1 MRLVPVLPRSIAGL
15 PPHPQFPLAQPQLD
29 AREREGDM
37 GSRCPHP
44 RQPQR
49 DGPRLPRE
57 SPAARQY
64 PDTQPRQSFF
74 YCLKESRRHPWPRG
88 HHMYRSGQ
96 AVGGGGC
103 QGTPGVVHRAAAGWQ
118 RQAIWAP
125 QKSFVSACTVPGRR
139 ARSCPTATAGTH
151 RDPLPLQGSCCQPL
165 RLPVQPSTAHP
176 HVRVRVRLEEPVL
189 AVSQTML
196 CRTPGSWGAWRCRGV
211 PGGRWRQQTQ
221 CKKSATLCR
230 KSWRQGCRYWKKRS
244 MK

>member
-88 HHMYRSGQ
+88 HRMYRSGQ
-96 AVGGGGC
+96 AVGGGGGVRAP
-103 QGTPGVVHRAAAGWQ
+103 QGLCTAQQPAGSGRRFGHPKSLLCPLAQSQVGGHAPVPLPLRGRTGTHCHCKVRAASPSGCRCSPALPTPMSVSVSGW
-118 RQAIWAP
+118 RSRCWPCLRRCCAE
-125 QKSFVSACTVPGRR
+125 RR
-139 ARSCPTATAGTH
+139 ARGAPGGAEGSPAGAGGSRRSARSRRRCVGRAGGRGAGTG
-151 RDPLPLQGSCCQPL
+151 R
-165 RLPVQPSTAHP
+165 R
-176 HVRVRVRLEEPVL
+176 
-189 AVSQTML
+189 
-196 CRTPGSWGAWRCRGV
+196 GA
-211 PGGRWRQQTQ
+211 
-221 CKKSATLCR
+221 
-230 KSWRQGCRYWKKRS
+230 
-244 MK
+244 